1 MNNKMLT
8 SQTYDRTVTLR
19 EGRTST
25 GIIFILYTTL
35 LKPKMTFQLKLYF
48 PYRTDFYICP
58 HGACSTHS
66 YQMASLI

>member
-35 LKPKMTFQLKLYF
+35 LKLKMTF
-48 PYRTDFYICP
+48 
-58 HGACSTHS
+58 
-66 YQMASLI
+66 